1 MKFLEGN
8 PLSKDQAKTLG
19 VETCSDTVLPKI
31 LSPGQRQAIVNGSPV
46 EIRLIMTILV
56 ASRALNLGKVVDYS
70 TIEEPRKSGAGD
82 YASLVSSMEKYTQS
96 F

>member
-8 PLSKDQAKTLG
+8 PLTRDEAKTLG

-31 LSPGQRQAIVNGSPV
+31 LSPEQRRMIVEGSPV
-46 EIRLIMTILV
+46 EIRLILTVLV

-82 YASLVSSMEKYTQS
+82 YASLVSSMEQYTQS